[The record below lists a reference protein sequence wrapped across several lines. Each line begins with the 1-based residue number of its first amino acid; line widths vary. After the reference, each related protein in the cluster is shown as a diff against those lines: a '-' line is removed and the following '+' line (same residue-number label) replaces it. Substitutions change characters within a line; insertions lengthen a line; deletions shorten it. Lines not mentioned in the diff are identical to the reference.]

1 MNPHPRGV
9 RLGHLSHTTAELFAK
24 TENQQ
29 LEKGM
34 QCLGQNA
41 ASQSEVYL
49 GCKTRD
55 FCFYGFSMIFSIF
68 C

>member
-9 RLGHLSHTTAELFAK
+9 RLGHLSRTTAELFAK

-34 QCLGQNA
+34 QCLGQTA
-41 ASQSEVYL
+41 ASQSIWDVKPETSV
-49 GCKTRD
+49 
-55 FCFYGFSMIFSIF
+55 SMAFQ
-68 C
+68 